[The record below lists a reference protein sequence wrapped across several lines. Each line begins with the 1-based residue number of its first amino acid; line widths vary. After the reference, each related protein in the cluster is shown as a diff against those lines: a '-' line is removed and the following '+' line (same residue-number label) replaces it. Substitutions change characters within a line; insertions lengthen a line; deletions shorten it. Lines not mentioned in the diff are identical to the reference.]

1 MLIASSL
8 ATRPDRSTSG
18 SAHRH
23 VALRALL
30 VAAASLLMASTALA
44 QSGVI
49 AGTVVS
55 AGSGVGI
62 PAVTLL
68 VPGTT
73 IGTTTDASGR
83 FRLAGLSGSST
94 TVEVRRIGYRPLR
107 QTVDVGASDL
117 RFTLSEQSISLDEV
131 VITGTVGGQAR
142 RELGNAVSTVNAAQ
156 VAERGTVNNVQQLLN
171 GRAPGVFVN
180 PASGNV
186 GTGARIRIR
195 GASSLSLSNE
205 PLIYVDGVRANSQT
219 ATGPQNQAFGSSSIS
234 RLNDINPDDIESIE
248 IIKGPAAAVLYGTEA
263 SNGVVQI
270 ITKKGRS
277 GRTVWNASTK
287 QGTNYFQNPSGRFR
301 VNWFPVPRPGGPA
314 GALDTVSINLIDLED
329 ARGTPIYTN
338 GRISEFDINASG
350 GSDLARYFAGLGIED
365 SKGMEKSNGVK
376 RTTGRLNVTVNPN
389 SKTDLGFNVGYT
401 NGNITLPCEAGCGG
415 RALNVVNAT
424 PLNLVPLAN
433 GQPNP
438 RRGFNSGLPEQ
449 YDAWIEFYQVVDRF
463 TGGIQ
468 VNNSPTSWFKHR
480 LNFGADRTREENSE
494 LGRRTEDSLT
504 KALVGTNGLGYRIMT
519 FRTINNYTADYA
531 ATTTFDLPRALRST
545 TSFGTQ
551 YYRNYYEIACASGN
565 AFPAVGITTVSATTQ
580 NRATCQDVEEDA
592 TLGLFLQEQVGWN
605 DRLFVTGAIRADDN
619 SAFGR
624 NFDRVY
630 YPKFSLSFIPI
641 EAASSRIPLVNSLK
655 LRAAYGE
662 SGKQPITFSALQTYL
677 SATGPGDVPTV
688 TVTSIGNPDLGPER
702 SKEIE
707 LGFDLGALNDRA
719 GVELT
724 YYRKRTV
731 DAILDRQIAPSIGV
745 PGTQP
750 FNAGAIRNTGLELG
764 LRGRPISRENVE
776 WDVNVSYATNDN
788 RIEDLGTAPSIL
800 DLRRQTSCPGY
811 VPGTSDPA
819 SCVVED
825 FVLASDGS
833 LPPRHQVGYPIGS
846 YFNKRVVSA
855 QITAAGT
862 ATNVMCDDAKGGSV
876 PCATAPFVFLG
887 RTSPRVEGA
896 VSNSFTLFR
905 NLRLTG
911 LVDFKRDYVKI
922 DGSQRFR
929 CVVNRRC
936 REWYYPQEY
945 DPTVI
950 ASLKGGTDALPSGY
964 INDASYV
971 KLREISVAYT
981 IPENLNRMAR
991 VSRATIGIA
1000 GRNLH
1005 TWTNYPGL
1013 DPEASFLGGSRGG
1026 GFAFFDQTTN
1036 PQATQWVLSVNLGW

>member
-1 MLIASSL
+1 MSFATSPPQCPDVTAGAPVRRRRGIAYLCAAL
-8 ATRPDRSTSG
+8 AS
-18 SAHRH
+18 
-23 VALRALL
+23 VLL
-30 VAAASLLMASTALA
+30 AGAAGA

-62 PAVTLL
+62 PSVTVL

-73 IGTTTDASGR
+73 IGTTTDAVGR
-83 FRLAGLSGSST
+83 FRLGGLSGTST
-94 TVEVRRIGYRPLR
+94 TVEVRRIGFRPSR
-107 QTVDVGASDL
+107 QTVIVGATDL
-117 RFTLSEQSISLDEV
+117 RFLLTEQSIALDEV
-131 VITGTVGGQAR
+131 VVTGTVGGQAR
-142 RELGNAVSTVNAAQ
+142 RELGNAVSTVNASE
-156 VAERGTVNNVQQLLN
+156 VAERGTVNNVQQMLN

-205 PLIYVDGVRANSQT
+205 PLVYLDGVRANSQT
-219 ATGPQNQAFGSSSIS
+219 ATGPINQAFGSSSIS

-263 SNGVVQI
+263 SNGVIQI
-270 ITKKGRS
+270 ITKKGMA
-277 GRTVWNASTK
+277 GRAQWNASTK

-301 VNWFPVPRPGGPA
+301 INYFPIPRVGGTA
-314 GALDTVSINLIDLED
+314 GQLDTVPINLIDLED
-329 ARGTPIYTN
+329 ARGTPIFVH
-338 GRISEFDINASG
+338 GRISEFDINSSG
-350 GSDLARYFAGLGIED
+350 GSALARYFAGLGIED
-365 SKGMEKSNGVK
+365 SKGMEPSNGVK
-376 RTTGRLNVTVNPN
+376 RATGRLNVTVNPTP
-389 SKTDLGFNVGYT
+389 KVDLGFNVGYT
-401 NGNITLPCEAGCGG
+401 NGNVTLPCEAGCGG

-449 YDAWIEFYQVVDRF
+449 YDAYLEFYQIVDRF
-463 TGGIQ
+463 TGGVQ
-468 VNNSPTSWFKHR
+468 FNNTPTTWFRHR

-504 KALVGTNGLGYRIMT
+504 KALIGTNGLGYRTMT
-519 FRTINNYTADYA
+519 FRTVNNYTADYA
-531 ATTTFDLPRALRST
+531 ATTVFDLPRALRST

-551 YYRNYYEIACASGN
+551 YYRNYYEISCASGE

-592 TLGLFLQEQVGWN
+592 TLGLFLQQQVGWN
-605 DRLFVTGAIRADDN
+605 DRLYLTAAIRADDN

-630 YPKFSLSFIPI
+630 YPKFSASFIPI
-641 EAASSRIPLVNSLK
+641 EGPGSRLPMINSLK

-677 SATGPGDVPTV
+677 SATGPNDVPTV
-688 TVTSIGNPDLGPER
+688 TLNSIGNPDLGPER

-707 LGFDLGALNDRA
+707 LGFDMGLFNDRA
-719 GVELT
+719 GIELT
-724 YYRKRTV
+724 YYRKHTI

-745 PGTQP
+745 PGSQP
-750 FNAGAIRNTGLELG
+750 FNAGSIRNSGLEIG
-764 LRGRPISRENVE
+764 LHGRPVTRENVE
-776 WDVNVSYATNDN
+776 WEVSASYATNDN
-788 RIEDLGTAPSIL
+788 RIEDLGTSSTIL
-800 DLRRQTSCPGY
+800 ELRRQTTCPGY
-811 VPGTSDPA
+811 VPGSSDPGT
-819 SCVVED
+819 CPVED
-825 FVLASDGS
+825 FVLASAGS
-833 LPPRHQVGYPIGS
+833 LPPRHEVGYPIGS
-846 YFNKRVVSA
+846 YFNKRIVSA
-855 QITAAGT
+855 AINAAGNPI
-862 ATNVMCDDAKGGSV
+862 NVMCDDGKGGSIA
-876 PCATAPFVFLG
+876 CANAPFVFLG

-896 VSNSFTLFR
+896 VMNTVTLFK
-905 NLRLTG
+905 NFRLSG

-936 REWYYPQEY
+936 REWYYPQDY
-945 DPTVI
+945 DPILI
-950 ASLKGGTDALPSGY
+950 ASLKGGTDALPDGY
-964 INDASYV
+964 TNDASYV
-971 KLREISVAYT
+971 KLREVSVAYT
-981 IPENLNRMAR
+981 LPDNLNRMAR
-991 VSRATIGIA
+991 VNRATIGIA

-1005 TWTNYPGL
+1005 TWTKYPGL
-1013 DPEASFLGGSRGG
+1013 DPEASFLGGTRGG
-1026 GFAFFDQTTN
+1026 GFSFFDQTTN